1 MLPLGF
7 RAVSSKVLLLGTDRS
22 SSVAVV
28 AVAVA
33 FVAASLLVALPW
45 EPIRTAGRYPIWAAL
60 VAVGLACA
68 GYAGRHRGG
77 LVAGWGATFLATIW
91 IFVVPPL
98 AALVRGDTLG
108 DGGYAIPR
116 PSIVALSPR
125 AELLT
130 GVRIGPIVALVTAL
144 TLGSA
149 AFALGAGLR
158 RRSVR

>member
-1 MLPLGF
+1 
-7 RAVSSKVLLLGTDRS
+7 VSSKALLLGTGRS
-22 SSVAVV
+22 SSVVLA
-28 AVAVA
+28 AIAVA

-45 EPIRTAGRYPIWAAL
+45 EPIRTAWRYPIWAAL
-60 VAVGLACA
+60 VAVGLAGA

-77 LVAGWGATFLATIW
+77 LVAGWGATFLATVW

>member
-1 MLPLGF
+1 
-7 RAVSSKVLLLGTDRS
+7 VSSKALLLGTDRPPKRILG
-22 SSVAVV
+22 

-60 VAVGLACA
+60 VVVGLASA
-68 GYAGRHRGG
+68 AYAGRHRGG
-77 LVAGWGATFLATIW
+77 LVAGWVAVFLAGCW
-91 IFVVPPL
+91 IYVVPPL

-108 DGGYAIPR
+108 DGGYAVPR
-116 PSIVALSPR
+116 PSIVALGPR

-130 GVRIGPIVALVTAL
+130 GLRIGPVVALALAL

-149 AFALGAGLR
+149 AYALGTAVR
-158 RRSVR
+158 RRAERSRDA

>member
-1 MLPLGF
+1 MVS
-7 RAVSSKVLLLGTDRS
+7 RALLLGTDRS
-22 SSVAVV
+22 PKRALG
-28 AVAVA
+28 AVAVG

-60 VAVGLACA
+60 VAVGLASA
-68 GYAGRHRGG
+68 AYAGRHRGG
-77 LVAGWGATFLATIW
+77 LVAGWGATFLAGCW
-91 IFVVPPL
+91 IYVVPPL
-98 AALVRGDTLG
+98 AAVVRGDTL
-108 DGGYAIPR
+108 DAGGYAVPR

-130 GVRIGPIVALVTAL
+130 GLRIGPVVALVIAL

-158 RRSVR
+158 RRAERSRDA

>member
-1 MLPLGF
+1 MVSRALLVGTGRFPKRALG
-7 RAVSSKVLLLGTDRS
+7 
-22 SSVAVV
+22 
-28 AVAVA
+28 AVAAA
-33 FVAASLLVALPW
+33 FVTASLLVALPW
-45 EPIRTAGRYPIWAAL
+45 EPMRTAGRYPIWAAL
-60 VAVGLACA
+60 VAVGLAGA

-77 LVAGWGATFLATIW
+77 LVAAWGATFLATIW
-91 IFVVPPL
+91 IYVIPPL
-98 AALVRGDTLG
+98 AAVVRGDTL
-108 DGGYAIPR
+108 DAGGYAVPR

-130 GVRIGPIVALVTAL
+130 GLRIGPVVALLIAL

>member
-1 MLPLGF
+1 MVS
-7 RAVSSKVLLLGTDRS
+7 RALLLGTGRS
-22 SSVAVV
+22 PKRALG
-28 AVAVA
+28 AVAAA

-45 EPIRTAGRYPIWAAL
+45 EPIRTTGRYPIWAAL
-60 VAVGLACA
+60 VAVGLAGA

-77 LVAGWGATFLATIW
+77 LVAGWGASFLATVW

-108 DGGYAIPR
+108 DGGYAVPR
-116 PSIVALSPR
+116 PSIVALRPR

-130 GVRIGPIVALVTAL
+130 GLRIGPIVALLVAL

>member
-1 MLPLGF
+1 MVT
-7 RAVSSKVLLLGTDRS
+7 RALLLGTGRS
-22 SSVAVV
+22 PKRALGAVV
-28 AVAVA
+28 AA

-45 EPIRTAGRYPIWAAL
+45 EPIRTAWRYQIWAVL
-60 VAVGLACA
+60 VAVGLAGA

-91 IFVVPPL
+91 IYVVPPL
-98 AALVRGDTLG
+98 AAVVRGDTLNA
-108 DGGYAIPR
+108 GGYAVPR

-130 GVRIGPIVALVTAL
+130 GVRIGPIVALATAL

-149 AFALGAGLR
+149 AFALGALSR
-158 RRSVR
+158 RLSEVSNPS